1 MTEQDLHALVTDLL
15 KHMGLAVNA
24 EVSRD
29 EEFFRVN
36 LTGKDARLFDRPK
49 DNKIGALIVILKLMV
64 KQKFDVDPKIALD
77 INNQRQ
83 QKMQNIVQFAKKKA
97 EMVRV
102 SGFEEEMPP
111 MSPAERRAV
120 HMALKEMSGI
130 RTESRGADPHRR
142 IVLIP
147 EHNDLDI

>member
-1 MTEQDLHALVTDLL
+1 MTEQDLHAVVTDLL
-15 KHMGLAVNA
+15 KYMGLAVNA

-29 EEFFRVN
+29 EEFYRIN